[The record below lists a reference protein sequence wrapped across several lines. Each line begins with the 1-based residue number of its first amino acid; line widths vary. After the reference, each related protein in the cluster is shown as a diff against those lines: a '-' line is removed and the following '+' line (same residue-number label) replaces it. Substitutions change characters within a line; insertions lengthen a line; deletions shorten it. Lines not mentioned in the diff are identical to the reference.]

1 MAGDDSDRVPPG
13 TPDDVREEAE
23 KPQARVPQFDPTLGE
38 AVAVE
43 TSGTPPAR
51 LVVLGDS
58 LSHGFQ
64 SGAVFNTDLS
74 WPAIVAR
81 ELGWADYRYPRYG
94 GPGGIPLNI
103 EYILRDLEQRYGSK
117 VSAWELPGALFRAR
131 ALMDEIEDYWERGPG
146 ATVPIVTGINHDLA
160 VYGWDLRDVL
170 SRTYATCEASL
181 GTPKDDLLS
190 QIVQNNSERAALR

>member
-74 WPAIVAR
+74 WPAIVAH
-81 ELGWADYRYPRYG
+81 ELGWLDSYRYPVYG
-94 GPGGIPLNI
+94 GAGGLPFNLELLLRRLEERFGSRVSIWEVPL
-103 EYILRDLEQRYGSK
+103 
-117 VSAWELPGALFRAR
+117 ALFAAR
-131 ALMDEIEDYWERGPG
+131 AFMDE
-146 ATVPIVTGINHDLA
+146 V
-160 VYGWDLRDVL
+160 
-170 SRTYATCEASL
+170 
-181 GTPKDDLLS
+181 
-190 QIVQNNSERAALR
+190 

>member
-13 TPDDVREEAE
+13 TPDDVRDEAE

-64 SGAVFNTDLS
+64 SGAVFKTALS
-74 WPAIVAR
+74 CPAIVAH
-81 ELGWADYRYPRYG
+81 ELGWLDSYRSPVYG
-94 GPGGIPLNI
+94 GAGGLPFNL
-103 EYILRDLEQRYGSK
+103 ELLLRRLE
-117 VSAWELPGALFRAR
+117 
-131 ALMDEIEDYWERGPG
+131 
-146 ATVPIVTGINHDLA
+146 
-160 VYGWDLRDVL
+160 
-170 SRTYATCEASL
+170 
-181 GTPKDDLLS
+181 
-190 QIVQNNSERAALR
+190 